1 MLKEAIEKIVSLADP
16 HIYKVGDDTYTNDSM
31 RYLTPHIDRPSG
43 LGFSSLDGVVQA
55 IKAEIA
61 RSEIAKPLF
70 VQVSST
76 HNVNVYTTWR
86 RDNLD
91 RDELYTASAVLPESF
106 GKWME
111 HEDAIIALRS
121 KFVENDGTK
130 YLLELLASVSDDN
143 SVQSK
148 DNGMTQTVTAKTGV
162 SLATKVAVK
171 PIVKLKPYRTFAEV
185 EQPESEF
192 LIRLKPGNKEAGEK
206 AKIGIIEADGG
217 AWKLTARHN
226 IAEYFRKNL
235 AVEIDKGTVIV
246 TE

>member
-16 HIYKVGDDTYTNDSM
+16 HIYTVGTDTYTNE
-31 RYLTPHIDRPSG
+31 RLQYLPPHIDHPSAIE
-43 LGFSSLDGVVQA
+43 FCSLDGVVRA
-55 IKAEIA
+55 IEAEIA

-70 VQVSST
+70 VNVVSP
-76 HNVNVYTTWR
+76 VYVAVYTTWR
-86 RDNLD
+86 TDNLS
-91 RDELYTASAVLPESF
+91 RDELYTANAVLPEPF
-106 GKWME
+106 CRWLE
-111 HEDAIIALRS
+111 HEDAMIALRS

-148 DNGMTQTVTAKTGV
+148 DNGMTQTITAKTGV
-162 SLATKVAVK
+162 ALATKVAVK
-171 PIVKLKPYRTFAEV
+171 PIVKLKPYRTFVEV
-185 EQPESEF
+185 AQPESEF
-192 LIRLKPGNKEAGEK
+192 LIRLKSGNKEIGEK

-235 AVEIDKGTVIV
+235 AAEITKKTVIV